1 LHITQEAKPNPFTSF
16 PLARKEMDQEVLPTP
31 VRQPG
36 KISAGEIP
44 PLFHQ
49 KLFLPASSPE
59 SVPFPLPNK
68 RMPDKPPKNQYGN
81 IASGHP

>member
-1 LHITQEAKPNPFTSF
+1 LHITQEAKPNLSTYF
-16 PLARKEMDQEVLPTP
+16 PLSRKGMDPEVLQPP
-31 VRQPG
+31 VKQPVEL
-36 KISAGEIP
+36 SAGEIP

-68 RMPDKPPKNQYGN
+68 RMPDKPPKKRFAN
-81 IASGHP
+81 IASGLP